1 MGGGW
6 DAVEAVDA
14 GTLWL
19 VGPPLLQVPLSHPQ
33 PQYPMTNTQYPIPN
47 DE

>member
-19 VGPPLLQVPLSHPQ
+19 VGPPLLQVPLPHPQ
-33 PQYPMTNTQYPIPN
+33 PPIPN
-47 DE
+47 DQYPVPNTQ